1 MRIVYI
7 CDCCE
12 EVIAERSESEFDT
25 SDVTLTSSEDTHIIE
40 RALDSHQAIIKCL
53 CDDCRQS
60 LCLSGDPC
68 IVVNREPN

>member
-25 SDVTLTSSEDTHIIE
+25 SDVTLTSSEDTDIID
-40 RALDSHQAIIKCL
+40 RALDSHI
-53 CDDCRQS
+53 RS
-60 LCLSGDPC
+60 
-68 IVVNREPN
+68 